1 MWKEILPWQ
10 AGGIKYSLRGYKN
23 SLLIGRKN
31 LIFSE
36 GVKSISA
43 LAGWRNKIFFERV
56 WKALPWLVGK
66 RNNQPTSLGRVLHTL
81 SKNIFSSFQ
90 PARAELLHTLS
101 KIILFLLYNQPG
113 QSFYTPYQRIF
124 FLLPISQGIAF
135 THPLKEYFYNLNWN
149 VKRTNDQAFRLS
161 SRNDLAVENSDAHIP
176 GQLLSNGKICK
187 FWKIDCPRRKRWRKI
202 RAS

>member
-1 MWKEILPWQ
+1 MWKVFLPWL
-10 AGGIKYSLRGYKN
+10 AEGRKYSLRGFEKLSPDWPKEFNIFWRCEKFFCPGWLKEENIPWEGLKN

-90 PARAELLHTLS
+90 PARAE
-101 KIILFLLYNQPG
+101 
-113 QSFYTPYQRIF
+113 FYTPSLRLFYSSF
-124 FLLPISQGIAF
+124 TTSQGRAF
-135 THPLKEYFYNLNWN
+135 THPIKEYF
-149 VKRTNDQAFRLS
+149 S
-161 SRNDLAVENSDAHIP
+161 SFQSA
-176 GQLLSNGKICK
+176 
-187 FWKIDCPRRKRWRKI
+187 
-202 RAS
+202 RA